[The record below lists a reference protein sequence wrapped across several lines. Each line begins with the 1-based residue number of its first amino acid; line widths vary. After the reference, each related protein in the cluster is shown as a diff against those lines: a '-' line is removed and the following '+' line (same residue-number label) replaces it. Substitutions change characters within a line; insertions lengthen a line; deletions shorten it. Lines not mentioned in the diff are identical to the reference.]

1 MQQRA
6 GLAKKLFETK
16 HQRLIEHRITAS
28 DTGMA
33 VTDRPHAH
41 TTLCYATNA
50 ITMAITDRSHAHS
63 YITMAIIDR
72 SHAHSYINVH
82 SVLVLLRMRCNLESA
97 EMRSNTHAG
106 DP

>member
-6 GLAKKLFETK
+6 GLAKNELNQLFETK

-33 VTDRPHAH
+33 VTDRPYAH

-63 YITMAIIDR
+63 CITMAIIDR
-72 SHAHSYINVH
+72 SHAHNYINVH
-82 SVLVLLRMRCNLESA
+82 EHISHRMALA
-97 EMRSNTHAG
+97 
-106 DP
+106 